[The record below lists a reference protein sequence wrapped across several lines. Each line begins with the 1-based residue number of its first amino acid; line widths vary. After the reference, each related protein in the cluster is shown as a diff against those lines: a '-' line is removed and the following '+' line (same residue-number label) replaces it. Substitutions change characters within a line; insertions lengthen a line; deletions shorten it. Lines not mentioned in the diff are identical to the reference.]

1 MLKPSIGNGSLNE
14 ERIKELE
21 EIDKINVL
29 DLSDKFVDV
38 LFESIGNFKEEMI
51 KLYKICSLFQSKMSK
66 EFKTVKDKLDD
77 RNSSIFKYKQFSQE
91 KYLKE
96 LDNAMMNVD
105 KVLTENFNLLNFMG
119 NLKVEE
125 AIIIEGK
132 EMNENV

>member
-14 ERIKELE
+14 ERTKELE
-21 EIDKINVL
+21 EIDKIDVL

-38 LFESIGNFKEEMI
+38 LFESIGNFKEEMT

-96 LDNAMMNVD
+96 LDNAMLNVD

-125 AIIIEGK
+125 AIIVEGK
-132 EMNENV
+132 EMDENV

>member
-14 ERIKELE
+14 ERTKELE
-21 EIDKINVL
+21 EIDKIDVL
-29 DLSDKFVDV
+29 DLSDKFVDI
-38 LFESIGNFKEEMI
+38 LFESIGNFKEEMT

-96 LDNAMMNVD
+96 LDNAMMKVD
-105 KVLTENFNLLNFMG
+105 EVLTENFNLLNFMG

-125 AIIIEGK
+125 AIIVEGK

>member
-14 ERIKELE
+14 ERTKELE
-21 EIDKINVL
+21 EIDKIDVL

-38 LFESIGNFKEEMI
+38 LFESIGNFKEEMT

-96 LDNAMMNVD
+96 LDNAMMKVD

-125 AIIIEGK
+125 AIIVEGK